1 MKYALGVAVATL
13 FLVSFGLSAQP
24 VGGSVGGVDILVV
37 DRYKAKVREAV
48 KITGQPE
55 VKDTTVQPLPVNIRV
70 RPRFA
75 APKVQLEPIQP
86 ISIGKT
92 RVERMPKN
100 YLRMGVGNYGSP
112 ELAFAVG
119 AGRTTNASWAV
130 KASHQ
135 STVGGVPATTRVY
148 RNNSAQD
155 NRIQARWVQNVG
167 SVRLSTGLEGQS
179 RMVSFYGVPLDS
191 AVNLKDT
198 GARAPQRWMHSA
210 GASVQLE
217 PLRTGRKAFFYGLN
231 TDYTY
236 LFDAVGAAQEHR
248 AQLGVDLRKRVQNV
262 QLLAPLSATA
272 LQINQVPGATRLL
285 AVDFSPSIADT
296 VGLFH
301 FTAGFRMIP
310 VFRQSPGT
318 MVPAKLYARPNLQAT
333 VPLVKNVINI
343 YGGFVGSVNT
353 AGWNGLF
360 GQNPWISELTEY
372 RESAETR
379 LYAGFNGRITGR
391 LGYQL
396 GMSLISKTNA
406 PQFYRNAGG
415 FAADSGRIHVEY
427 VNWTNVQ
434 QRAELSYQH
443 PIGLELRSFLELNRY
458 RGEGGTVGT
467 VYHLP
472 AYESGVHG
480 LLNLKGKV
488 RLETDV
494 RWVGPRDI
502 PGAGSAAEV
511 LPSYIDWRM
520 GVYYQYNKQLQAYAN
535 GTNLLNSKYAL
546 WQGYT
551 VQGIRGVLGL
561 AYKF

>member
-1 MKYALGVAVATL
+1 MKYAKWVALAA
-13 FLVSFGLSAQP
+13 FLVVAAGAFAQP
-24 VGGSVGGVDILVV
+24 VGGSMGGVDILVV

-92 RVERMPKN
+92 LVERMPKN

-112 ELAFAVG
+112 EMALAVG
-119 AGRTTNASWAV
+119 AGRTTNASWTV
-130 KASHQ
+130 KAAHQ
-135 STVGGVPATTRVY
+135 STATGVPGETRVFG
-148 RNNSAQD
+148 NNAAQD
-155 NRIQARWVQNVG
+155 NRVQARWVQNVG
-167 SVRLSTGLEGQS
+167 SVRLSTGMEGQS
-179 RMVSFYGVPLDS
+179 QMVSFYGVPLDS

-210 GASVQLE
+210 GVSVQLE
-217 PLRTGRKAFFYGLN
+217 PLRAGRKAFFYGLN
-231 TDYTY
+231 TDYKFLY
-236 LFDAVGAAQEHR
+236 DAVGAAQEHR

-262 QLLAPLSATA
+262 QLLVPISASA
-272 LQINQVPGATRLL
+272 LQISQGMGTTRLL
-285 AVDFSPSIADT
+285 AVDFAPSVADT

-301 FTAGFRMIP
+301 FTAGFKLIP
-310 VFRQSPGT
+310 VFRQSPG
-318 MVPAKLYARPNLQAT
+318 MSVPAKLYARPNLQAT

-353 AGWNGLF
+353 AGWSGLL

-372 RESAETR
+372 RETAETR

-396 GMSLISKTNA
+396 DLSLISKTNA
-406 PQFYRNAGG
+406 AQFYRNSSG
-415 FAADSGRIHVEY
+415 FSQDSGRILVEY

-443 PIGLELRSFLELNRY
+443 PVGLELRSFMELNRY
-458 RGEGGTVGT
+458 RGAGGTVGT
-467 VYHLP
+467 IYHVP
-472 AYESGVHG
+472 AYEAGIQG
-480 LLNLKGKV
+480 LFNLKGKV
-488 RLETDV
+488 RLETDL
-494 RWVGPRDI
+494 RWVGPRDV
-502 PGAGSAAEV
+502 PGTAADA
-511 LPSYIDWRM
+511 LPSYVDWRM
-520 GVYYQYNKQLQAYAN
+520 GVYYHYNKQLQAYVN

-561 AYKF
+561 VYKF

>member
-1 MKYALGVAVATL
+1 MKYAKWVALATL
-13 FLVSFGLSAQP
+13 VVVAAGASAQP
-24 VGGSVGGVDILVV
+24 IGGSMGGVDILVV

-92 RVERMPKN
+92 RLERMPKN

-119 AGRTTNASWAV
+119 AGRTTNASWTV
-130 KASHQ
+130 KAAHQ
-135 STVGGVPATTRVY
+135 STVTGVPADTRVF
-148 RNNSAQD
+148 RDNAAQD

-167 SVRLSTGLEGQS
+167 SVRLSTGMEGQS
-179 RMVSFYGVPLDS
+179 QMVSFYGVPLDS

-198 GARAPQRWMHSA
+198 NTRAPQRWMHSA
-210 GASVQLE
+210 GVSVQLE
-217 PLRTGRKAFFYGLN
+217 PLRTGRRAVFYGLN
-231 TDYTY
+231 TDYKFLY
-236 LFDAVGAAQEHR
+236 DAVGATQEHR

-262 QLLAPLSATA
+262 QLLFPISASA
-272 LQINQVPGATRLL
+272 LQISQVMGATRLL

-301 FTAGFRMIP
+301 FTAGFKVTP

-318 MVPAKLYARPNLQAT
+318 AVPTKLYGFPNLQAT

-353 AGWNGLF
+353 AGWSGLL
-360 GQNPWISELTEY
+360 GQNLWISELTEY
-372 RESAETR
+372 RETAETR

-396 GMSLISKTNA
+396 GLSLISKTNA
-406 PQFYRNAGG
+406 AQFYRNAGG
-415 FAADSGRIHVEY
+415 FVQDSGRIFVEF

-443 PIGLELRSFLELNRY
+443 PVGLELRSFMELNRY
-458 RGEGGTVGT
+458 RGAGGTVGT
-467 VYHLP
+467 IYHVP
-472 AYESGVHG
+472 AYEAGVQG
-480 LLNLKGKV
+480 LFNLKGKV
-488 RLETDV
+488 RLETDL
-494 RWVGPRDI
+494 RWVGPRDV
-502 PGAGSAAEV
+502 PGTAADA
-511 LPSYIDWRM
+511 LPSYVDWRM
-520 GVYYQYNKQLQAYAN
+520 GVYYQYNKQLQAYIN
-535 GTNLLNSKYAL
+535 GTNLLNIKYAL

>member
-1 MKYALGVAVATL
+1 MKYAKWVALAAL
-13 FLVSFGLSAQP
+13 LMGAAGAFAQP
-24 VGGSVGGVDILVV
+24 VGGSMGGVDILVV

-130 KASHQ
+130 KAAHQ
-135 STVGGVPATTRVY
+135 STATGVPADTRVF
-148 RNNSAQD
+148 RNNAAQD

-167 SVRLSTGLEGQS
+167 SVRLSTGMEGQS
-179 RMVSFYGVPLDS
+179 QMVSFYGVPLDS

-198 GARAPQRWMHSA
+198 NTRAPQRWMHSA
-210 GASVQLE
+210 GVSVQLE

-231 TDYTY
+231 TDYNY
-236 LFDAVGAAQEHR
+236 LYDAVGAAQEHR
-248 AQLGVDLRKRVQNV
+248 AQFGVDLRKRVQNV
-262 QLLAPLSATA
+262 QLLVPISASA
-272 LQINQVPGATRLL
+272 LQISQVMGATRLL

-301 FTAGFRMIP
+301 FTAGFKMIP

-318 MVPAKLYARPNLQAT
+318 AVPAKLYARPNLQAT

-353 AGWNGLF
+353 AGWSGLL

-372 RESAETR
+372 RETAETR

-396 GMSLISKTNA
+396 GLSLISKTNA
-406 PQFYRNAGG
+406 AQFYRNAGG
-415 FAADSGRIHVEY
+415 FAQDSGRIFVEY

-443 PIGLELRSFLELNRY
+443 PEGLELRSFLELNRY
-458 RGEGGTVGT
+458 RGAGGTVGT
-467 VYHLP
+467 IYHVP
-472 AYESGVHG
+472 AYEAGVHG
-480 LLNLKGKV
+480 LFNLKGKV
-488 RLETDV
+488 RLETDL
-494 RWVGPRDI
+494 RWVGPRDV
-502 PGAGSAAEV
+502 PGAASDA
-511 LPSYIDWRM
+511 LPSYVDWRM
-520 GVYYQYNKQLQAYAN
+520 GVYYQYNKQLQAYVN

>member
-1 MKYALGVAVATL
+1 M
-13 FLVSFGLSAQP
+13 
-24 VGGSVGGVDILVV
+24 
-37 DRYKAKVREAV
+37 
-48 KITGQPE
+48 
-55 VKDTTVQPLPVNIRV
+55 
-70 RPRFA
+70 
-75 APKVQLEPIQP
+75 
-86 ISIGKT
+86 
-92 RVERMPKN
+92 
-100 YLRMGVGNYGSP
+100 
-112 ELAFAVG
+112 
-119 AGRTTNASWAV
+119 
-130 KASHQ
+130 
-135 STVGGVPATTRVY
+135 
-148 RNNSAQD
+148 
-155 NRIQARWVQNVG
+155 
-167 SVRLSTGLEGQS
+167 
-179 RMVSFYGVPLDS
+179 
-191 AVNLKDT
+191 
-198 GARAPQRWMHSA
+198 
-210 GASVQLE
+210 
-217 PLRTGRKAFFYGLN
+217 
-231 TDYTY
+231 
-236 LFDAVGAAQEHR
+236 GAAQEHR

-353 AGWNGLF
+353 AGWSGLL

-406 PQFYRNAGG
+406 AQFYRNASG

-458 RGEGGTVGT
+458 RGDGGTVGT

-472 AYESGVHG
+472 SYESGVHG

-494 RWVGPRDI
+494 RWVGPRDV
-502 PGAGSAAEV
+502 PGTGSAAEV
-511 LPSYIDWRM
+511 LPSYVDWRM